1 MPAALTNN
9 DRKFWQPRGDVQAW
23 LMRTIPADAR
33 VLDVGPG
40 TAPFQRA
47 DVSIDWRKPEGVP
60 ESKFRQIDIQRDRL
74 PFEDNSF
81 DFVYCRH
88 VLEDLYD
95 PFSVCAEMSRVGKA
109 GYVETPS
116 PLAEVCSGIDGNS
129 PPWRGYHHHRF
140 VIWTSGDVLCF
151 LSKYP
156 VIEYARIQDEDAV
169 VASLREGPRFWNS
182 HFLWCDRINFRF
194 FQHEVDYWITQGY
207 SRMVNRAIAECRSS
221 STTFESQI
229 ADAQSR

>member
-9 DRKFWQPRGDVQAW
+9 DQKFWQPRTDIQDW
-23 LMRTIPADAR
+23 LTRTIPADAS

-40 TAPFQRA
+40 TAPFPRA
-47 DVSIDWRKPEGVP
+47 DLSVDWRKPDAVA
-60 ESKFRQIDIQRDRL
+60 ESKFRQVDIQKDRL
-74 PFEDNSF
+74 PFEDKSF

-88 VLEDLYD
+88 VLEDLHD

-109 GYVETPS
+109 GYIETPS

-140 VIWTSGDVLCF
+140 VIWTSDDTLCF

-156 VIEYARIQDEDAV
+156 VIEYARIDEDAV
-169 VASLREGPRFWNS
+169 AASLREGPRLWNT
-182 HFLWCDRINFRF
+182 HFVWRDRINFRF

-207 SRMVNRAIAECRSS
+207 SQMLGRAIQECRASS
-221 STTFESQI
+221 ATFEAQV
-229 ADAQSR
+229 ADSLVR